1 MESKMFLNSKGRYQG
16 GGKRPRLDDYSMSCP
31 MSFLKRGGGGRSDR
45 NEGDDNNDSGDDDDD
60 ARCTD

>member
-1 MESKMFLNSKGRYQG
+1 MELKMFLNSKGRYQG
-16 GGKRPRLDDYSMSCP
+16 GGKRPRLDDYVMSDVV
-31 MSFLKRGGGGRSDR
+31 LKARRRRRSDR